1 MGIMLDSSILIKA
14 ERRGISLTQLLRETR
29 SQFGAQP
36 VEVSVVTISEL
47 THGVFRAENP
57 VRAMKRQMFND
68 AILQSLLVH
77 DLTIPI
83 ALKVGEIEARLAA
96 RGFAIGFEDAV
107 IGTTALLLQYAVL
120 TANVRHFQL
129 IPGLTVLSV

>member
-1 MGIMLDSSILIKA
+1 
-14 ERRGISLTQLLRETR
+14 
-29 SQFGAQP
+29 
-36 VEVSVVTISEL
+36 
-47 THGVFRAENP
+47 
-57 VRAMKRQMFND
+57 
-68 AILQSLLVH
+68 LQSLLVH

-96 RGFAIGFEDAV
+96 RGLAIGFEDAV